1 MSWGSNNNDSSS
13 RSSSGTSRSSGS
25 SGVGSGKYGIYINI
39 GLAILAV
46 LILLFLIG
54 AYYNKKPDS
63 SAEHFTD
70 ANRVVANPGAS
81 HGQHSELLQQ
91 QSSKNEPEP
100 QKGIGK
106 NEVFA
111 SVPTNVNKP
120 DNKFGLHGNQF
131 PNDCFPKDTLSAAE
145 LLPNDPNSKWA
156 QVNPSGQGE
165 LGDQNFLEAGFHVG
179 VNTVGQT
186 LRNANMQLRS
196 EPPCPQVKVS
206 PWMQTTIEP
215 DTNRKPL
222 EIGGQ

>member
-1 MSWGSNNNDSSS
+1 MSWGNQSKDDQYSN
-13 RSSSGTSRSSGS
+13 SSGTSDTGDSGDS
-25 SGVGSGKYGIYINI
+25 GGVGRGKYSMYINI
-39 GLAILAV
+39 GLAILSV

-54 AYYNKKPDS
+54 AYYNKKSDPP
-63 SAEHFTD
+63 AEHF
-70 ANRVVANPGAS
+70 ANS
-81 HGQHSELLQQ
+81 HQVISQTKEQPSELLRRTQP
-91 QSSKNEPEP
+91 SEVEP
-100 QKGIGK
+100 QRGIGK
-106 NEVFA
+106 NEVYA
-111 SVPTNVNKP
+111 SVPTNVSEP
-120 DNKFGLHGNQF
+120 GNKFGLHGNQY

-222 EIGGQ
+222 EIGGY

>member
-1 MSWGSNNNDSSS
+1 MSWGSSSNDSNYGD
-13 RSSSGTSRSSGS
+13 SSGTSDTSDSGS
-25 SGVGSGKYGIYINI
+25 GSGGKYSMYVNI

-54 AYYNKKPDS
+54 AYYNKKSDPKE
-63 SAEHFTD
+63 EHF
-70 ANRVVANPGAS
+70 ANSQQVSSQPNNQKNS
-81 HGQHSELLQQ
+81 SELLQNTS
-91 QSSKNEPEP
+91 SSKEVEP
-100 QKGIGK
+100 QRGIGK
-106 NEVFA
+106 NEVYA
-111 SVPTNVNKP
+111 SVPTNVSEP
-120 DNKFGLHGNQF
+120 GNKFGLHGNQY

-222 EIGGQ
+222 EIGGY